1 MKNKIKRKGDKLCVK
16 WNSQIIHLIVGM
28 IKKIL
33 LYKNDLFSTLQ
44 SQKKQNN
51 NKIYLKMQ
59 QVIDTQQFAKDLL
72 IQLT

>member
-1 MKNKIKRKGDKLCVK
+1 MLNGTVM
-16 WNSQIIHLIVGM
+16 IIHLIVEM